1 MPEFTAARINMVDSQ
16 IHTMG
21 VVNESV
27 LDAFRT
33 IRREDFVPPTSRG
46 IAYCDEDLPVAAG
59 RCLMEPVTHARL
71 IQAAAPNAGELVL
84 DIGCAT
90 GYSAAILSRLAGR
103 VVALEQDAGLLAAA
117 EQNWLSLGINNV
129 MPHMGPFAEGNPA
142 EGPYDLIMIN
152 GTVSEIPT
160 LLIEQL
166 RTGGRIA
173 AVLKSRE
180 DKIGR
185 AVLVTKDR
193 DGQAR
198 TRVLF
203 DAAVPYL
210 PGLMPRNEFV
220 F

>member
-16 IHTMG
+16 IHPMG
-21 VVNESV
+21 VVNEAILES
-27 LDAFRT
+27 FRT
-33 IRREDFVPPTSRG
+33 IRREEFVPQEQRR
-46 IAYCDEDLPVAAG
+46 IAYCDEDLPVATG

-71 IQAAAPNAGELVL
+71 IQAGAPKTGELVL

-103 VVALEQDAGLLAAA
+103 IVAVEQDATLLGAA
-117 EQNWLSLGINNV
+117 EQNWARLGISNV
-129 MPHMGPFAEGNPA
+129 MPHMGPLAEGNGA
-142 EGPYDLIMIN
+142 EGPYDLIAIN
-152 GTVSEIPT
+152 GTVSEIPAA
-160 LLIEQL
+160 LMEQL
-166 RTGGRIA
+166 RPGGRLVTVI
-173 AVLKSRE
+173 KTRQ

-185 AVLVTKDR
+185 AVLVMKEKD
-193 DGQAR
+193 GAAG

-210 PGLMPRNEFV
+210 PGLMPRNDFV